1 MDYQTVEVLN
11 PRGDDAFGHQA
22 FKQDRVTAGAN
33 RTPTPK
39 TRRATGESVYRDR
52 KPGHSR
58 PAGGTSMSKIT
69 SATSTPRPIP
79 KQNKGGN
86 INGKSLQPPSSYS
99 YSFDDNVV
107 DPFMPSTP
115 PTFIASMEPTFFK
128 SDITANKNKS
138 KEDPGPSKRVDEAP
152 VTKPPNSTA
161 RRPRPRSST
170 ISTPSTTSYPT
181 TSSPRAPDSPKSPVP
196 TSSKSGISQ
205 MREARMRDTSI
216 SSILKPSHDDMILPA
231 VARRIKEE
239 GLFNHDVIAYSDDY
253 NAPLYRLPT
262 TSGGVGNPFASYD
275 REKAASSS
283 NLSTS
288 KGPSS
293 DNDQH
298 DGSKNE
304 KPTINSRYEEDP
316 IKKTHKKQSS
326 SASPVQRETSP
337 TPLERRQTPSS
348 SPVPEAIP
356 QAPTPL
362 SYEPREDKNS
372 DTVLT
377 TVQEPSIPA
386 GSRPDRPRRARRNTE
401 GRQRMDLQEQEQYA
415 RQQSPTPDRKGQVSE
430 NDIQALDVRGTMQ
443 GNDRS
448 NRQQRR
454 RSKTMDQSERYN
466 ASNDFYSD
474 IQTVEAQFVVPK
486 KPTAHQQHE
495 SNDYRRRQNQYPNNE
510 VGDRYEQQYDQ
521 QYSNNNYQ
529 SRQYRNEEPSAQ
541 RSPKKQH
548 DRPQQAQDSYYGRQE
563 SQQQYQQQ
571 YHQESKYVHEPQYTQ
586 EPQYAQ
592 EQQYARQH
600 RQKQQLYSQP
610 EDQQHQNDAQGA
622 RSRYNKSYG
631 VKQQTYGNQDYEH
644 QPSRQHDD
652 PRYVQDTTHVEMSQL
667 SPEPQPDISSN
678 NDNNNPEVIDDAKMK
693 KKGAVCCIIC

>member
-1 MDYQTVEVLN
+1 MHLALFLYFRRHCILPFQ
-11 PRGDDAFGHQA
+11 
-22 FKQDRVTAGAN
+22 KQDRVTAGAN

-52 KPGHSR
+52 KPGHNR
-58 PAGGTSMSKIT
+58 PAGGTSISKIT
-69 SATSTPRPIP
+69 SAPSAPRPIP
-79 KQNKGGN
+79 KQNKSGN
-86 INGKSLQPPSSYS
+86 TNGKSLQPPSSYS
-99 YSFDDNVV
+99 YSFDDNAV

-138 KEDPGPSKRVDEAP
+138 KEDPGPSKCVDEAP

-196 TSSKSGISQ
+196 TSAKSGISQ
-205 MREARMRDTSI
+205 MREARMRDASI

-283 NLSTS
+283 NLLTS

-293 DNDQH
+293 DNDQY

-304 KPTINSRYEEDP
+304 KPTVNSRYEEDP

-326 SASPVQRETSP
+326 SVSPVQRETSP

-356 QAPTPL
+356 QVLTP
-362 SYEPREDKNS
+362 SSNEPREDKKS
-372 DTVLT
+372 DIILT
-377 TVQEPSIPA
+377 TAQEPSIPS

-430 NDIQALDVRGTMQ
+430 NDIQALVRDCCFLTSLKWIHPQRTILTSFFYGPFMFFRMFAAPCKEMIDQTASSTGEARRWTKLRGTMSLTTSTPISRRSRPSLWCQ
-443 GNDRS
+443 RSLPRINSTKATITKGARTNIPTTKSATAMNNNMTSNTQTIITRVASTATRNPAHIVHQRS
-448 NRQQRR
+448 NTIVRNNKLKIHTMVVRR
-454 RSKTMDQSERYN
+454 
-466 ASNDFYSD
+466 A
-474 IQTVEAQFVVPK
+474 
-486 KPTAHQQHE
+486 
-495 SNDYRRRQNQYPNNE
+495 NNSI
-510 VGDRYEQQYDQ
+510 
-521 QYSNNNYQ
+521 SNNIT
-529 SRQYRNEEPSAQ
+529 
-541 RSPKKQH
+541 RSPNMLKSLNTLKNPNML
-548 DRPQQAQDSYYGRQE
+548 RNNSTLG
-563 SQQQYQQQ
+563 S
-571 YHQESKYVHEPQYTQ
+571 T
-586 EPQYAQ
+586 
-592 EQQYARQH
+592 ARSSNFTLSL
-600 RQKQQLYSQP
+600 RTSSTRTTP
-610 EDQQHQNDAQGA
+610 RAQGA
-622 RSRYNKSYG
+622 
-631 VKQQTYGNQDYEH
+631 
-644 QPSRQHDD
+644 
-652 PRYVQDTTHVEMSQL
+652 TTVSTSKLMATKTTG
-667 SPEPQPDISSN
+667 ISLRVSMMTLGMFK
-678 NDNNNPEVIDDAKMK
+678 IKHT
-693 KKGAVCCIIC
+693 